1 MTKTHQTW
9 NDLIARFEEDLITK
23 GKSNQTVAAY
33 GSCVK
38 NFGRYYQEKLKKPG
52 PYISRLMPLDFETF
66 IDYLRTERYLALNTV
81 NQNIAALRAFSQ
93 YLRTDLRHNKNL
105 AQGLKTRFAVAPTKK
120 QKLSTNDIRRILS
133 AVDQNTL
140 MGLRDAA
147 ILQLIIRCG
156 VTVGQIS
163 EFILEDVKLQSRS
176 GQIKIRDKKTGSMR
190 QVPMGGFVRSALKD
204 YLKARGS
211 VSYGEPLFCSQMGNS
226 ISVQRVKYVV
236 KNYLCAAGRPDLSAR
251 DLRNYMA
258 QRFYEKNKDLARL
271 QKILGHK
278 NISTTARFVFRDE
291 K

>member
-1 MTKTHQTW
+1 MSKNRPTW
-9 NDLIARFEEDLITK
+9 NDIIARFEEDLITK
-23 GKSNQTVAAY
+23 GKSSQTVAAY
-33 GSCVK
+33 GSCVR

-52 PYISRLMPLDFETF
+52 PYISRLMPLDFEAF
-66 IDYLRTERYLALNTV
+66 IDYLRNERYLALNTV

-93 YLRTDLRHNKNL
+93 YLRTNRRYNKDL

-120 QKLSTNDIRRILS
+120 QKLSTNDIRRVLS
-133 AVDQNTL
+133 AVDRNTL
-140 MGLRDAA
+140 IGLR
-147 ILQLIIRCG
+147 
-156 VTVGQIS
+156 
-163 EFILEDVKLQSRS
+163 
-176 GQIKIRDKKTGSMR
+176 RDKKTGSMR
-190 QVPMGGFVRSALKD
+190 QVPMGGLVRSALKD

-211 VSYGEPLFCSQMGNS
+211 VSIGEPLFCSQMGNS

-251 DLRNYMA
+251 DLRYYMA
-258 QRFYEKNKDLARL
+258 QRFYEKNKDLAGL